1 MTARLWPVRHGLI
14 RFRLIEHHIE
24 KLAHARL
31 CDGGPAGASD
41 ISSEVLFTLI
51 AERYEHRSL
60 GITSNLV
67 FPDWE
72 KVFANL
78 MATASAIEKRRCRA
92 GKSNCRDKYKLS
104 YQCGTVSRDRGCVRP
119 VNLLT
124 RNTGQP

>member
-1 MTARLWPVRHGLI
+1 MTAGLWPLGRCLI
-14 RFRLIEHHIE
+14 RFRPGEDHIE
-24 KLAHARL
+24 DLANTRL
-31 CDGGPAGASD
+31 CDGKPEGAAD

-104 YQCGTVSRDRGCVRP
+104 YQCGAVSRDRGCVRP